1 MSLFSCIVFIL
12 FGNNSV
18 LTRLILE
25 KNQLFVY
32 LAAISLGLV
41 LGVSYPAAASQLEVA
56 VWPLLAAL
64 LYSTFT
70 QVPLTHLR
78 EAFYKPELLLAA
90 ILGNF
95 VLIPLAVACLLL
107 VAPNDPAVRLGI
119 LLVLLVPCTDWFIT
133 FSQLGGG
140 DTRLAIAFAPISL
153 LLQILLL
160 PLYLWLF
167 LGDEFHLNLAQAEMV
182 WAFAGLIVVPLILA
196 FLTQKWSAKQAKGE
210 RVINFLAWFP
220 VLLLAIVMFIIAIS
234 QVTIVMQSVSLL
246 LHLLL
251 IFVLFLA
258 IAAGFSRLLSRL
270 FKLSSPQGRVLAF
283 SFGTRNSFVMLPI
296 ALALPASY
304 ELAVVVIVFQ
314 SLVELIG
321 MMVFLWWVPKHLFPL
336 NR

>member
-1 MSLFSCIVFIL
+1 
-12 FGNNSV
+12 
-18 LTRLILE
+18 LTHLSLE
-25 KNQLFVY
+25 KNQLFIY
-32 LAAISLGLV
+32 LLAVLLGLI
-41 LGVSYPAAASQLEVA
+41 LGVMVPEMGGRLEIV

-64 LYSTFT
+64 MYTTFT

-78 EAFYKPELLLAA
+78 DAFYKPEVLLAA

-107 VAPNDPAVRLGI
+107 VAPDDPAVKLGI

-133 FSQLGGG
+133 FTQLGGG
-140 DTRLAIAFAPISL
+140 DTRLAITFAPISL

-160 PLYLWLF
+160 PFYLWLF
-167 LGDEFHLNLAQAEMV
+167 LGDEFHLNLAQGEMV
-182 WAFAGLIVVPLILA
+182 WAFFSLIIVPLMLA
-196 FLTQKWSAKQAKGE
+196 FLTQKWLAKQDNGE

-220 VLLLAIVMFIIAIS
+220 VLLLAMVMFIIAIS
-234 QVTIVMQSVSLL
+234 QVTIVLQSVSLL
-246 LHLLL
+246 FHLSV
-251 IFVLFLA
+251 IFLLFLA
-258 IAAGFSRLLSRL
+258 ITAVMARLLSRL
-270 FKLSSPQGRVLAF
+270 FKLSSRQGRVLAF

-314 SLVELIG
+314 SLVELIA

-336 NR
+336 SR